1 MLELTEAAKKDARA
15 TRLTVPQCG
24 PRSLQ
29 RQSRGMN
36 AGTRRAY
43 CFKDPASTV
52 ALLTGLSGPTCGLT
66 GRTFDPVSL
75 LRGNSIL
82 SGTALAIDNVEAPRI
97 DETDVVSRFSADR
110 TGSHRDRA
118 F

>member
-1 MLELTEAAKKDARA
+1 
-15 TRLTVPQCG
+15 
-24 PRSLQ
+24 
-29 RQSRGMN
+29 MN

-43 CFKDPASTV
+43 GSKEPASTV
-52 ALLTGLSGPTCGLT
+52 ALFTGFSGPTCGLA

-75 LRGNSIL
+75 LRGGSIP

-97 DETDVVSRFSADR
+97 DETVVVSRVLADR
-110 TGSHRDRA
+110 TESHRDRA